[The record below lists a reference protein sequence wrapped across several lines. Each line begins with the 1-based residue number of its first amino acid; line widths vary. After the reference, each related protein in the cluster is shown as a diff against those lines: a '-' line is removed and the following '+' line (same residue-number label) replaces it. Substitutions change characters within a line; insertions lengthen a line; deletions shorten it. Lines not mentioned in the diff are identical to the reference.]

1 MSDEVP
7 VLRPVLN
14 SAETLRHH
22 VMKKVVSTV
31 ESVFPIEMKTKTLTL
46 TDVQPLHKEFSP
58 EEQKHALMTGGS
70 LAIPVKGTL
79 TLKDL
84 DGKVLD
90 QAKNFTLMHVPYF
103 TERHTLILDGNEYQV
118 ANMLRRKPGVYTQR
132 SANGELT
139 TLFNL
144 SKGKNFYVG
153 MNPEKGTFH
162 LEYGTSK
169 IPLYPVLRALGVPHA
184 DFAKFV
190 GDGVADQNKAVHG
203 HHLESAT
210 DKLYKK
216 IVHPALIKPNATHE
230 EKVKAI
236 EGKFDQTAMDGSVSK
251 VTLGT
256 AHSKVT
262 PLALLEAT
270 KRLLHT
276 HEGKQDIDDSD
287 SLGFKTFHSVDD
299 FFAERMKLFSRTWLP
314 KAKMRFQGRDKIREA
329 ITPQPFT
336 DTLKRFVTTSTLA
349 AVPTGINP
357 IELLDHAVKV
367 TTLGE
372 GGIPN
377 ERAVPYET
385 RMLHP
390 TQYGVIDLIRTP
402 ECVEKRTEIYTKK
415 GWKFAP
421 DLTGDDELACL
432 IDGTLEFHKPLKIT
446 AAPYKG
452 VMYGVNTGKIA
463 YLVTPNHRVY
473 YAQAWNIYPKKAWN
487 ANDWRISRADEVHGK
502 NRVFATAHKP
512 YVGHEVEYFDLP
524 KVESRYVDREPSH
537 GGHLHDSLI
546 NIDKVKMTDW
556 ASFMGWFLA
565 EGSFQYVE
573 DSKQRGTYITRI
585 SQSSTANPEKCA
597 AIKALL
603 ERMPFGWCYSGGD
616 FCIRGKQLAA
626 YVKQFGF
633 CYDKYIPEYFFDTSV
648 EARTNLLET
657 LMLGDGRIDAHRATG
672 KSYKQEV
679 FCTTSPQLALDVER
693 LAISLGRAVR
703 TRKYQD
709 KREERYLDIY
719 EVRLMQNDLRQAVP
733 GRGHYF
739 TEDYDDMVYCPTVPG
754 GLIYI
759 RREGLVP
766 LWSGNSSHAG
776 VDLRATVAAH
786 RDETGHLYTPVYDV
800 KKKIDTYIQAG
811 DINQKVIAFPHQKLE
826 GTVDAFVKGKV
837 TRVPVEDAQYQFKH
851 YAQTLSPATSLIPF
865 LHSTQGNRSIMGAKM
880 QTQSLPL
887 VEREAPYVQVKSH
900 SSDKSYEHIY
910 GHTILPTAPVDGTVE
925 KIEGGWIHIRPHGV
939 EKKAAEARTLYSYVP
954 TSALD
959 AILKDGLHSGKSLL
973 DNPASLKAAAKGRG
987 KDPKDFEKEIREN
1000 LGTWKRYASQG
1011 PNAVF
1016 HLIPSDAKLLE
1027 NHPTKTNKL
1036 TPIAID
1042 VDALMRDQPDT
1053 KFYGMELK
1061 PYEKSDKPGT
1071 RHHYIDDAKMRAL
1084 HAQTPAAYWSTYNDI
1099 EKKGLYA
1106 PDVPHVAIHTP
1117 TGHVP
1122 AKYLK
1127 SVESTE
1133 KKAEIVLRD
1142 NEEIPSWA
1150 KGLAS
1155 GGIIGSALL
1164 TGGSIMAEEAKQ
1176 KELALALM
1184 GASALSLGA
1193 AGVGVKQHFK
1203 SAEDRPVIERK
1214 PLGPFT
1220 FNIEIKKGDSH
1231 KAEGQ
1236 KKAKGSSED
1245 YGHLPGYTGPDGD
1258 SLDFFVGNDHKGHL
1272 FAYDKQK
1279 RPDEKSPWKTTDVK
1293 FVVGLNKADHDE
1305 FVRRTNDWNSAT
1317 VRFAN
1322 KRDFRDWDHLKAHI
1336 DEHYKNEKTAVAT
1349 TSSYLHHLN
1358 DTPGWR
1364 LANCNA
1370 QDDGYELF
1378 SHNFNHPLG
1387 DGWHADFATQDH
1399 LGNRHIIVSKRD
1411 AAGNIT
1417 PDSNGVGQMQKI
1429 PSEQFLSK
1437 FPHLSHLVPAVTDRP
1452 AELGL
1457 QNTAKLSADADD
1469 GLVKVP
1475 YQDNFPFPSKTYLH
1489 HTLEVKPGDKVTKGQ
1504 RLADSNFTRDGV
1516 LALGKNLRVAY
1527 MAWHGLNS
1535 NDAVVISESCAK
1547 KLTSEHVYREV
1558 YPITHKIE
1566 LNKNKH
1572 HVYYGAQYTPQQYAA
1587 LDEHGIVKV
1596 GSKVNHHDLLVAG
1609 LSKAEISG
1617 TDLMLG
1623 RISKALTKPYREV
1636 ALHWEHGTQGEVA
1649 EVVKTA
1655 NQIAILIKTREQMQI
1670 GDKLAG
1676 RYGNKGVVA
1685 EIVPD
1690 AQMVRDEGG
1699 NVIDVIMTSAG
1710 VVSRINP
1717 GQIVETAV
1725 GKVAHKTGKP
1735 IVYNNAAGHDTVQW
1749 AKDLLKE
1756 HGIKDKE
1763 TLYDPTRKRQIKGG
1777 DGKGVFVGHQ
1787 FIFKLF
1793 KSTETNFAAHGV
1805 GPYDINE
1812 QPSKKGGEESPK
1824 GLAKMEFDA
1833 LVAHD
1838 VRNILNE
1845 ASTIRSQKNEEFWKA
1860 LQLGQPLPV
1869 SKPAFVFNKFTALLE
1884 GAGVKMHKEGSKIKL
1899 LPKTDKDI
1907 LAMSS
1912 GAILNNK
1919 TVSAKNM
1926 QPENGGLFDP
1936 LMTGGPQGTKY
1947 SHIPLFEPMPNPVF
1961 EEPIRRLLGLTQS
1974 AFQEKLKEGGGAY
1987 FKKELAKIDVPARI
2001 AKLREEMKK
2010 ASGATL
2016 NDMVKQV
2023 KALQALQS
2031 QGLAPQDAYVISH
2044 TPVVP
2049 PMFRPII
2056 PMPNDPKQLM
2066 VADAN
2071 KLYAHLIDAN
2081 TVLKST
2087 VLESDRPKHREHLYN
2102 AVGALFGTHEVADD
2116 ELRGQKVKGFLTAI
2130 SGQGSPKGGF
2140 FQRKI
2145 MRRTQDVSGRGTAVP
2160 DVNLNMDQV
2169 GLPEDMLWQMYDRF
2183 LIARLIR
2190 NGYPALLARDMVTK
2204 RHPAARDAL
2213 MQECKERP
2221 VYINRAP
2228 TLHRYSI
2235 VSAFPMPVQGK
2246 TIRVNPFIEQGM
2258 NLDYDGDALQV
2269 HAPVTAG
2276 GVTDSHKMLLSNQLM
2291 SDQTRDKLIAYP
2303 QHEAILGVI
2312 FASQAEASKSKKEH
2326 TFDTHQDLLTA
2337 WRKGDVGLNDNV
2349 KIKNPMT
2356 KKAEFEEITEA
2367 QQEAIGDFPYHW
2379 MVLGPLDE

>member
-1 MSDEVP
+1 
-7 VLRPVLN
+7 
-14 SAETLRHH
+14 
-22 VMKKVVSTV
+22 
-31 ESVFPIEMKTKTLTL
+31 
-46 TDVQPLHKEFSP
+46 
-58 EEQKHALMTGGS
+58 
-70 LAIPVKGTL
+70 
-79 TLKDL
+79 
-84 DGKVLD
+84 
-90 QAKNFTLMHVPYF
+90 
-103 TERHTLILDGNEYQV
+103 
-118 ANMLRRKPGVYTQR
+118 MLFR
-132 SANGELT
+132 S
-139 TLFNL
+139 
-144 SKGKNFYVG
+144 GKNFYVG

-169 IPLYPVLRALGVPHA
+169 IPLYPVLRALGVPHV
-184 DFAKFV
+184 DFAKYV

-203 HHLESAT
+203 KHLESAT

-216 IVHPALIKPNATHE
+216 IVHPALIKPNATLE
-230 EKVKAI
+230 EKVTAI
-236 EGKFDQTAMDGSVSK
+236 EGKFAQTAMDGSVSK
-251 VTLGT
+251 QTLGT
-256 AHSKVT
+256 AHDKVT
-262 PLALLEAT
+262 PIALLEAT

-276 HEGKQDIDDSD
+276 HEGKQDIDDAD

-299 FFAERMKLFSRTWLP
+299 FFAERMKLFARTWLP

-402 ECVEKRTEIYTKK
+402 E
-415 GWKFAP
+415 
-421 DLTGDDELACL
+421 
-432 IDGTLEFHKPLKIT
+432 
-446 AAPYKG
+446 
-452 VMYGVNTGKIA
+452 
-463 YLVTPNHRVY
+463 
-473 YAQAWNIYPKKAWN
+473 
-487 ANDWRISRADEVHGK
+487 
-502 NRVFATAHKP
+502 
-512 YVGHEVEYFDLP
+512 
-524 KVESRYVDREPSH
+524 
-537 GGHLHDSLI
+537 
-546 NIDKVKMTDW
+546 
-556 ASFMGWFLA
+556 
-565 EGSFQYVE
+565 
-573 DSKQRGTYITRI
+573 
-585 SQSSTANPEKCA
+585 
-597 AIKALL
+597 
-603 ERMPFGWCYSGGD
+603 
-616 FCIRGKQLAA
+616 
-626 YVKQFGF
+626 
-633 CYDKYIPEYFFDTSV
+633 
-648 EARTNLLET
+648 
-657 LMLGDGRIDAHRATG
+657 
-672 KSYKQEV
+672 
-679 FCTTSPQLALDVER
+679 
-693 LAISLGRAVR
+693 
-703 TRKYQD
+703 
-709 KREERYLDIY
+709 
-719 EVRLMQNDLRQAVP
+719 
-733 GRGHYF
+733 
-739 TEDYDDMVYCPTVPG
+739 
-754 GLIYI
+754 
-759 RREGLVP
+759 
-766 LWSGNSSHAG
+766 SSHAG

-786 RDETGHLYTPVYDV
+786 RDEKGHLYTPVYDV
-800 KKKIDTYIQAG
+800 KRKLDTYIQAG
-811 DINQKVIAFPHQKLE
+811 DVNQKVIAFPHQKLE

-837 TRVPVEDAQYQFKH
+837 MKVPVEDVQYQFKH

-887 VEREAPYVQVKSH
+887 LEREAPYVQVKSH

-925 KIEGGWIHIRPHGV
+925 KIEGGWIHIRPHGTT
-939 EKKAAEARTLYSYVP
+939 KK
-954 TSALD
+954 
-959 AILKDGLHSGKSLL
+959 
-973 DNPASLKAAAKGRG
+973 
-987 KDPKDFEKEIREN
+987 
-1000 LGTWKRYASQG
+1000 
-1011 PNAVF
+1011 
-1016 HLIPSDAKLLE
+1016 
-1027 NHPTKTNKL
+1027 
-1036 TPIAID
+1036 
-1042 VDALMRDQPDT
+1042 
-1053 KFYGMELK
+1053 
-1061 PYEKSDKPGT
+1061 
-1071 RHHYIDDAKMRAL
+1071 
-1084 HAQTPAAYWSTYNDI
+1084 
-1099 EKKGLYA
+1099 
-1106 PDVPHVAIHTP
+1106 
-1117 TGHVP
+1117 
-1122 AKYLK
+1122 
-1127 SVESTE
+1127 
-1133 KKAEIVLRD
+1133 
-1142 NEEIPSWA
+1142 
-1150 KGLAS
+1150 
-1155 GGIIGSALL
+1155 
-1164 TGGSIMAEEAKQ
+1164 
-1176 KELALALM
+1176 
-1184 GASALSLGA
+1184 
-1193 AGVGVKQHFK
+1193 
-1203 SAEDRPVIERK
+1203 AEDRPTK
-1214 PLGPFT
+1214 FKKTLGPHT
-1220 FNIEIKKGDSH
+1220 FHIEIPKGVQHYSPS
-1231 KAEGQ
+1231 
-1236 KKAKGSSED
+1236 AKVHMTTSAD
-1245 YGHLPGYTGPDGD
+1245 YGYLPGYKGPDGD
-1258 SLDFFVGNDHKGHL
+1258 SLDFFVGDHDDGVI
-1272 FAYDKQK
+1272 ACYDKQK
-1279 RPDEKSPWKTTDVK
+1279 NLDGKGWKTTDTK
-1293 FVVGLNKADHDE
+1293 FCVGMRPDDHKAWLAHPSMNKNPAI
-1305 FVRRTNDWNSAT
+1305 
-1317 VRFAN
+1317 RFAN
-1322 KRDFRDWDHLKAHI
+1322 ERKFKDWDALQEHI
-1336 DEHYKNEKTAVAT
+1336 DEHFATTKTA
-1349 TSSYLHHLN
+1349 
-1358 DTPGWR
+1358 
-1364 LANCNA
+1364 
-1370 QDDGYELF
+1370 
-1378 SHNFNHPLG
+1378 
-1387 DGWHADFATQDH
+1387 ADED
-1399 LGNRHIIVSKRD
+1399 
-1411 AAGNIT
+1411 
-1417 PDSNGVGQMQKI
+1417 
-1429 PSEQFLSK
+1429 E
-1437 FPHLSHLVPAVTDRP
+1437 
-1452 AELGL
+1452 GL
-1457 QNTAKLSADADD
+1457 I
-1469 GLVKVP
+1469 KVP

-1535 NDAVVISESCAK
+1535 NDAVVISESCAR

-1596 GSKVNHHDLLVAG
+1596 GAKVHQHDLLVAG

-1623 RISKALTKPYREV
+1623 RISKALTKPWREV
-1636 ALHWEHGTQGEVA
+1636 ALHWEHGSIGEVA
-1649 EVVKTA
+1649 EVVKTST
-1655 NQIAILIKTREQMQI
+1655 QIAILIKTQEPMQV

-1685 EIVPD
+1685 QIVPD
-1690 AQMVRDEGG
+1690 AEMIRDGEG

-1735 IVYNNAAGHDTVQW
+1735 IIYNNAAGHDTVQW

-1756 HGIKDKE
+1756 HNIKDKE
-1763 TLYDPTRKRQIKGG
+1763 MLWDPVRKREIKGG

-1838 VRNILNE
+1838 VRNIMHE

-1869 SKPAFVFNKFTALLE
+1869 AKPAFVFNKFTALLE

-1936 LMTGGPQGTKY
+1936 LMTGGAQGTKY
-1947 SHIPLFEPMPNPVF
+1947 SHIPLHEPMPNPVF
-1961 EEPIRRLLGLTQS
+1961 EEPIRRLLGLTQTG
-1974 AFQEKLKEGGGAY
+1974 FQEKLREGGGAY
-1987 FKKELAKIDVPARI
+1987 FKKELAKINIPSRI
-2001 AKLREEMKK
+2001 AKLREDMKT
-2010 ASGATL
+2010 ASGASL

-2031 QGLAPQDAYVISH
+2031 QGISPQDAYVISN

-2049 PMFRPII
+2049 PMFRPIL

-2071 KLYAHLIDAN
+2071 KLYAHLMDAN

-2087 VLESDRPKHREHLYN
+2087 VLESDRAKHREHLYN

-2169 GLPEDMLWQMYDRF
+2169 GLPEEMLWQMYDRF
-2183 LIARLIR
+2183 IIARLVR
-2190 NGYPALLARDMVTK
+2190 TGYPALLARDMVTK
-2204 RHPAARDAL
+2204 RHPAAKDAL

-2235 VSAFPMPVQGK
+2235 VSAFPVPVLGK

-2276 GVTDSHKMLLSNQLM
+2276 GIADSHKMLLSNQLM

-2312 FASQAEASKSKKEH
+2312 HASQSEMGKSTKTH

-2337 WRKGDVGLNDNV
+2337 YRKGGVGLNDKV
-2349 KIKNPMT
+2349 TITTPMT
-2356 KKAEFEEITEA
+2356 KKAEYEEIRASLEPLD
-2367 QQEAIGDFPYHW
+2367 DFPYHE
-2379 MVLGPLDE
+2379 MVLGPLED

>member
-1 MSDEVP
+1 MSDEHP

-22 VMKKVVSTV
+22 VMKKVVNTV

-169 IPLYPVLRALGVPHA
+169 IPLYPVLRALGVPHT
-184 DFAKFV
+184 DFAKYV
-190 GDGVADQNKAVHG
+190 GSGVADQNKAVHG

-216 IVHPALIKPNATHE
+216 IVHPALIKPTATHD

-256 AHSKVT
+256 AHNKVT

-390 TQYGVIDLIRTP
+390 TQYGVIDLVRTP

-565 EGSFQYVE
+565 EGAFQYVE

-800 KKKIDTYIQAG
+800 KKKIDTYLQAG
-811 DINQKVIAFPHQKLE
+811 DINQRVIAFPHQKLE

-837 TRVPVEDAQYQFKH
+837 TRVPIEDVQYQFKH

-900 SSDKSYEHIY
+900 SSDKSYEHLY
-910 GHTILPTAPVDGTVE
+910 GHTILPTAPIDGTVE
-925 KIEGGWIHIRPHGV
+925 KIEGGWIHIRPHGSV
-939 EKKAAEARTLYSYVP
+939 KKADEYIEHFASPIALPSGWSAIARNH
-954 TSALD
+954 SAD
-959 AILKDGLHSGKSLL
+959 KGGVILRR
-973 DNPASLKAAAKGRG
+973 A
-987 KDPKDFEKEIREN
+987 
-1000 LGTWKRYASQG
+1000 
-1011 PNAVF
+1011 
-1016 HLIPSDAKLLE
+1016 
-1027 NHPTKTNKL
+1027 HPTTGQTMVDKMSHEEFEAHKNGAPWVSTNWDTAGNLKT
-1036 TPIAID
+1036 
-1042 VDALMRDQPDT
+1042 
-1053 KFYGMELK
+1053 
-1061 PYEKSDKPGT
+1061 
-1071 RHHYIDDAKMRAL
+1071 
-1084 HAQTPAAYWSTYNDI
+1084 
-1099 EKKGLYA
+1099 
-1106 PDVPHVAIHTP
+1106 
-1117 TGHVP
+1117 
-1122 AKYLK
+1122 
-1127 SVESTE
+1127 
-1133 KKAEIVLRD
+1133 
-1142 NEEIPSWA
+1142 
-1150 KGLAS
+1150 
-1155 GGIIGSALL
+1155 
-1164 TGGSIMAEEAKQ
+1164 
-1176 KELALALM
+1176 
-1184 GASALSLGA
+1184 
-1193 AGVGVKQHFK
+1193 
-1203 SAEDRPVIERK
+1203 AEDRPTIERK

-1220 FNIEIKKGDSH
+1220 FNIEIKKGAGH

-1236 KKAKGSSED
+1236 TKAKGSSED

-1258 SLDFFVGNDHKGHL
+1258 SLDFFVGNDHDGHL

-1279 RPDEKSPWKTTDVK
+1279 RPDAKSPWKTTDVK

-1305 FVRRTNDWNSAT
+1305 FVRRTTDWNSAT

-1322 KRDFRDWDHLKAHI
+1322 KRNFRDWDHLKEHI
-1336 DEHYKNEKTAVAT
+1336 DEHYKDEHK
-1349 TSSYLHHLN
+1349 
-1358 DTPGWR
+1358 
-1364 LANCNA
+1364 LA
-1370 QDDGYELF
+1370 
-1378 SHNFNHPLG
+1378 
-1387 DGWHADFATQDH
+1387 ADED
-1399 LGNRHIIVSKRD
+1399 
-1411 AAGNIT
+1411 
-1417 PDSNGVGQMQKI
+1417 
-1429 PSEQFLSK
+1429 E
-1437 FPHLSHLVPAVTDRP
+1437 
-1452 AELGL
+1452 
-1457 QNTAKLSADADD
+1457 
-1469 GLVKVP
+1469 GLVRVP

-1489 HTLEVKPGDKVTKGQ
+1489 HTLDVKPGDKVTKGQ

-1547 KLTSEHVYREV
+1547 KLISEHVYREV

-1572 HVYYGAQYTPQQYAA
+1572 HIYYGAQYTPQQYAA

-1596 GSKVNHHDLLVAG
+1596 GAKVSHHDLLVAG

-1636 ALHWEHGTQGEVA
+1636 ALHWEHGTQGVVS
-1649 EVVKTA
+1649 EVVRTA
-1655 NQIAILIKTREQMQI
+1655 NQIAILVKTQEPMQI

-1690 AQMVRDEGG
+1690 SQMVRDEGG

-1717 GQIVETAV
+1717 GQIIETAV

-1763 TLYDPTRKRQIKGG
+1763 TVYDPTRKRYIKGG

-1793 KSTETNFAAHGV
+1793 KSTETNFSAHGV

-1845 ASTIRSQKNEEFWKA
+1845 VSTIRSQKNEEFWKA

-1869 SKPAFVFNKFTALLE
+1869 AKPAFVFNKFTALLE

-1936 LMTGGPQGTKY
+1936 LMTGGAQGTKY

-1974 AFQEKLKEGGGAY
+1974 AFQEKLKTGGGTF

-2001 AKLREEMKK
+2001 TKLREEMKK

-2049 PMFRPII
+2049 PMFRPIL

-2183 LIARLIR
+2183 IIARLIR

-2204 RHPAARDAL
+2204 RHPAARDSML
-2213 MQECKERP
+2213 QECKERP

-2235 VSAFPMPVQGK
+2235 VSAFPQPVQGK

-2312 FASQAEASKSKKEH
+2312 FASQSEASKSKKSH

-2337 WRKGDVGLNDNV
+2337 WRKGDVGLNDKV
-2349 KIKNPMT
+2349 TLTSPMT
-2356 KKAEFEEITEA
+2356 KKAEFEEAPEYIHEDL
-2367 QQEAIGDFPYHW
+2367 GDFPYHW
-2379 MVLGPLDE
+2379 MVLGPQDE